1 MRLRRFVTG
10 LISETDISF
19 RLRAVTQYSTISAFT
34 FQAIRSIFNLFKPTK
49 IPRGS
54 TSLYVKGTLMNLY
67 DNQPLTVAELRRL
80 QALENRY
87 RNAAR
92 EVFTNRVE
100 YYHRFTGGHYTSI
113 TIRDQ
118 KTRWGSCSSRGTLS
132 FNYRLI
138 YGPAGPLDYVVVHE
152 LCHLTHMNHSK
163 DFWNMVERIMPDY
176 RIYKQWLREHG
187 QELTLTTHL
196 KKQGIPIRLG

>member
-1 MRLRRFVTG
+1 MRLHRFVTV
-10 LISETDISF
+10 LFPKQTF

-34 FQAIRSIFNLFKPTK
+34 FQAIRSIFNLFKLTT
-49 IPRGS
+49 ILRGS

-92 EVFTNRVE
+92 EVFTNR
-100 YYHRFTGGHYTSI
+100 GHYTSI